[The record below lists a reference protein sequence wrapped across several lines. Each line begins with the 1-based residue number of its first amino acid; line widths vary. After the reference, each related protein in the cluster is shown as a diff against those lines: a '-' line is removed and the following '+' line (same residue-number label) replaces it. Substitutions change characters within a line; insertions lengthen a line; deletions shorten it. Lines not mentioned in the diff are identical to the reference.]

1 MSFPQ
6 CYSRAFLRLVFTRG
20 KICWGRRGSVMFS
33 CTSAWQVGTLV
44 RLCSC
49 WNHDWNPASWLSFIF
64 LATKSFFFLIFTW
77 EYICS
82 LILEREE
89 GRERER
95 DIDVR
100 EKHWLVTSRTRPS
113 QGLNLQPRYGSCL
126 GIQPAAFLCTD
137 WHSSRLSHL
146 ARAGYQFLVTS
157 YSFRFYSLILLFMS
171 SKIRLNQVIWRLRNH
186 QIFCNLWWSW
196 GFLSS
201 LLIVGTVT

>member
-1 MSFPQ
+1 MERYVEGEEVRW
-6 CYSRAFLRLVFTRG
+6 CLVVLLLG
-20 KICWGRRGSVMFS
+20 KWGRWYVCVVVETMTGIRLLD
-33 CTSAWQVGTLV
+33 SALF
-44 RLCSC
+44 
-49 WNHDWNPASWLSFIF
+49 SWLPS
-64 LATKSFFFLIFTW
+64 LFFFLIFTW

-100 EKHWLVTSRTRPS
+100 EKHWLVTSRKHPS
-113 QGLNLQPRYGSCL
+113 QALNLQLRYESCL

-137 WHSSRLSHL
+137 WHSSRLSHP

-157 YSFRFYSLILLFMS
+157 YSSRFYSLILLFMS

-186 QIFCNLWWSW
+186 QIFCNPWWSW

-201 LLIVGTVT
+201 LLIVGIVT